1 MGTNRDVLLSLCS
14 ELLNP
19 FWGSVE
25 TTQGKDFP
33 ESCAAG
39 QGCGPA
45 PPLNLH
51 ETPKTHPEDQ
61 PHAERRLE
69 LRPALVSDSG
79 PGLSSGEVG
88 WAGADQEEWV
98 KITFCFCW
106 PQLEAR
112 PVTVPHGDGMPSPSE
127 HKQPWTALHRWPALA
142 VKLGISLP
150 PTLPDTGVASPG
162 GPGDKDSRGCTLH
175 LPRQPPGTPVRER
188 DIHVEKLRDR
198 AASMR
203 EGRRKPGS
211 QEAQVSLLGSPI
223 GLPVQ
228 RFSLAAA

>member
-1 MGTNRDVLLSLCS
+1 MKH
-14 ELLNP
+14 P
-19 FWGSVE
+19 KP
-25 TTQGKDFP
+25 TQRIHA
-33 ESCAAG
+33 S
-39 QGCGPA
+39 
-45 PPLNLH
+45 
-51 ETPKTHPEDQ
+51 
-61 PHAERRLE
+61 HAERRLG

-88 WAGADQEEWV
+88 WAGADQAKWV
-98 KITFCFCW
+98 RITFSFHW

-112 PVTVPHGDGMPSPSE
+112 PVTVLHGDGMSSSRE

-150 PTLPDTGVASPG
+150 PTLPDTGVASQG
-162 GPGDKDSRGCTLH
+162 GPGTRTAEVVPLH
-175 LPRQPPGTPVRER
+175 LPLQLPGTPVRER

-211 QEAQVSLLGSPI
+211 QEAQVSLLEVPRRSPGTEVLSGCCLSGMGASVFI
-223 GLPVQ
+223 GQLSSDSSQEERRRQVDFLETS
-228 RFSLAAA
+228 FSYEIGVHDTG

>member
-19 FWGSVE
+19 FWGTVE

-61 PHAERRLE
+61 PHAERRLG

-88 WAGADQEEWV
+88 WAGADQEKWV

-162 GPGDKDSRGCTLH
+162 GPGTRTAEVVPYIC
-175 LPRQPPGTPVRER
+175 
-188 DIHVEKLRDR
+188 
-198 AASMR
+198 
-203 EGRRKPGS
+203 PGS
-211 QEAQVSLLGSPI
+211 HQGHQSGKGTSMW
-223 GLPVQ
+223 
-228 RFSLAAA
+228 RS